1 MSLQEV
7 NKAMRKEHARM
18 SRQLAEAVIATFR
31 DTRTEVHYERLSHFG
46 YREWAG
52 TYSWLDA
59 SGLALYFLDRLRKLQ
74 LGTAIPERVLRRL
87 EENAR
92 DNREKIAHMSDEF
105 IRINLEFE
113 AAGLSYINLK
123 GFTLVPD
130 VCPDPSLRFQ
140 LDLDFLVASSDVS
153 ICHRILEK
161 LDYRLAGAANTVREF
176 KAGGEQL
183 PSVRDL
189 YKAKPQ
195 RSVEIHIANP
205 ENDDVR
211 LQSTGSSPKMMQ
223 SLRGCKFPALPNCDK
238 FLELASH
245 LFKHFKSEWT
255 RASWVLEY
263 SNFINFHSRDE
274 ALWLDVQKR
283 AISNP
288 EISLAVGAATL
299 LADQNFDMPH
309 IPDRLTRIVRD
320 LPPLVR
326 LWIERYGDSVL
337 FASFPGTKLYLLLE
351 EVLFSDENAEVYVTR
366 RKLLPLHRPSR
377 AVLRGAEDKFFSSI
391 KQLRS
396 EVGYLLFRL
405 RFHITQGFSYAVEA
419 PRWKRRVA
427 SLQDLRGN

>member
-1 MSLQEV
+1 
-7 NKAMRKEHARM
+7 M

-31 DTRTEVHYERLSHFG
+31 DARTEAHFERLSHFG
-46 YREWAG
+46 YREWVG

-59 SGLALYFLDRLRKLQ
+59 SGLALYFLDRLRRLQ
-74 LGTAIPERVLRRL
+74 LGTSIPERVLRRL

-92 DNREKIAHMSDEF
+92 DNREKIAQMSEEYV
-105 IRINLEFE
+105 RINLEFE
-113 AAGLSYINLK
+113 TAGLSYVNLK

-153 ICHRILEK
+153 LCHKILEK
-161 LDYRLAGAANTVREF
+161 LDYRLAGAANTVKEF
-176 KAGGEQL
+176 KAGGGQL

-211 LQSTGSSPKMMQ
+211 LRGTGSSPKRMQ
-223 SLRGCKFPALPNCDK
+223 SWRGFMFPTLPNCDK
-238 FLELASH
+238 FLELALH
-245 LFKHFKSEWT
+245 LFKHLKSEWT
-255 RASWVLEY
+255 RASWILEY

-283 AISNP
+283 ATCNP

-309 IPDRLTRIVRD
+309 IPDSLTRIVRD

-351 EVLFSDENAEVYVTR
+351 EVLSSDETAEVYFKR
-366 RKLLPLHRPSR
+366 KKLLPLHRPPR
-377 AVLRGAEDKFFSSI
+377 AVLSGEEEKLFSKI
-391 KQLRS
+391 KRLRS
-396 EVGYLLFRL
+396 EMRYSFFRL
-405 RFHITQGFSYAVEA
+405 WFHIKQGFSYIVEA

-427 SLQDLRGN
+427 SLQDLRGS